1 MRFDPPGTFKKK
13 KANLMLSK
21 TISFKSVANHFKS
34 IFGRRNQKAKYKSLA
49 KLLLLEILENRVVP
63 AAPLNILL
71 SKSTIAENAGINAL
85 VGRLTTEDTDLGD
98 SFTYSFQTGP
108 SFSDNSSFII
118 SGSELRA
125 ATNFNSKTK
134 DKYIIRLRSTDQLGL
149 HVEKVFV
156 ITINAPTGSFN
167 TIQDT
172 GPSMNRVDIVFAG
185 DGYTSQDIGNG
196 VYDFHT
202 QDYLNYIFTNTGT
215 VDPFPRY
222 KNFFNAHRVNV
233 TSNQSGADKPL
244 DGIFVDTA
252 LDASYGDDVNNPERA
267 LFFNPAKADSLVSRE
282 LAGAGFS
289 PEMKMSPVNDDK
301 YGGAANYGGW
311 AVYAAANSIGTRIA
325 LHEAG
330 HAFSS
335 LADEYFD
342 TGSGTF
348 NGTDPW
354 EVNVTSDPTGAKWAR
369 WLGYNQPDMGIVGV
383 YEGGRYFEKG
393 VYRPTNDSRMR
404 SSSEISFNVVSR
416 EKIILDIYSHVDPL
430 DGWLANSKP
439 LLDPE
444 YLWVDRI
451 DESIIQMEWR
461 VDGKLVP
468 NANGSDFDL
477 TDFGFGP
484 GTYSITARAFD
495 PTGFDLVDGW
505 VRTNN
510 SELEEIISWQ
520 VVNTRPSKFAPVV
533 IMQPSGSTVIEGDQA
548 IFTAN
553 AAGVPTPS
561 VQWQVSTDGTN
572 WLNISGADSTTFTTA
587 RTAASDSGK
596 MYRAVFT
603 NSKGTATTTPATL
616 TVKFPPRLVSADRAA
631 FTVDAQGTFSIMATG
646 FPSPAFSIAS
656 GNLPVGVTLSPSGTL
671 AGKPSPG
678 TGGAYSLVIKAS
690 NGVLPDA
697 TQAFTLTVNQ
707 APEITSTNQTT
718 FTTGIFGSFSA
729 FATGFPA
736 PVFSIASGVLPGGIT
751 MSPSGTISGT
761 PIPGSGGTY
770 SFTIKAANGVNPVSV
785 QSFILTVNQAPTFTS
800 TNNATFTADIGGSFR
815 VLTSGFPIAAF
826 SIASGSLPA
835 GVTLSPSG
843 TLAGTPA
850 PGTGGAYSLVIKA
863 SNGVLP
869 DATQAFTLTVNQAPE
884 ITSTNQTTFT
894 TGIFGSFSAFATGF
908 PAPVFSIASGVLP
921 GGITMSPSGTISG
934 TPIPGSGGTY
944 SFTIKAANGVNPVS
958 VQSFILTVNQ
968 APTFT
973 STNNAT
979 FTADIGGSFRVLTS
993 GFPIAAFSIAS
1004 GSLPAG
1010 VTLSP
1015 SGTLA
1020 GTPAPGTGGAYSL
1033 VIKASNG
1040 VLPDATQT
1048 FTLTVNQAPAI
1059 FSNNRVGF
1067 IVNKSGIHQF
1077 QATGY
1082 PSAVFS
1088 LVSGVLPGGLT
1099 LESDGRLQG
1108 IPVPGTSGPAT
1119 IQVQASNS
1127 AGTFQ
1132 QAFSLNIGQEGVYAV
1147 AVGGGMNQISKLDI
1161 FKNGSTE
1168 LVRSFIP
1175 FPSFKGEFF
1184 VDSGDI
1190 TGDGIEDLIVGSGK
1204 GSTNGHVVI
1213 LDGAVLLNPNP
1224 GKAVE
1229 LPYKLG
1235 GSVRASLYAFVGYS
1249 SGVAVRLADMND
1261 DGFDDMVLAPSTG
1274 AGTRTPAHL
1283 RVWNGKDCMAD
1294 FEAGKPLPYDY
1305 RWEMASFWAFGDG
1318 SNPGGGMALS
1328 VIRQYGPDLIVASQ
1342 LFKGGSKVFR
1352 YDGQKALAVSQ
1363 DLTGNLYLWGS
1374 GNTVV
1379 GFLVDGNQMYAS
1391 AGTARI
1397 TPDTVYVRNQKGEVQ
1412 HRIDRIFAG
1421 SPGGLRLGLANVDE
1435 DLEEELLVVRD
1446 YDSSTRIYDIF
1457 SNKAAL
1463 IDTLI
1468 PGGYSGWV

>member
-1 MRFDPPGTFKKK
+1 MRFVPPGTFKKK

-134 DKYIIRLRSTDQLGL
+134 DKYIIRLRSTDQSGL

-369 WLGYNQPDMGIVGV
+369 WLGYNQPDIGIVGV

-718 FTTGIFGSFSA
+718 FS
-729 FATGFPA
+729 
-736 PVFSIASGVLPGGIT
+736 
-751 MSPSGTISGT
+751 
-761 PIPGSGGTY
+761 
-770 SFTIKAANGVNPVSV
+770 
-785 QSFILTVNQAPTFTS
+785 
-800 TNNATFTADIGGSFR
+800 
-815 VLTSGFPIAAF
+815 
-826 SIASGSLPA
+826 
-835 GVTLSPSG
+835 
-843 TLAGTPA
+843 
-850 PGTGGAYSLVIKA
+850 
-863 SNGVLP
+863 
-869 DATQAFTLTVNQAPE
+869 
-884 ITSTNQTTFT
+884 

-1059 FSNNRVGF
+1059 FSNNRAGF

-1108 IPVPGTSGPAT
+1108 IPVPGTTGPAT

-1261 DGFDDMVLAPSTG
+1261 DGFDDMVLAPGTG
-1274 AGTRTPAHL
+1274 AGTMTPAHL

-1294 FEAGKPLPYDY
+1294 FEAGKPLTYDY

-1352 YDGQKALAVSQ
+1352 YDGQKALTVSQ

-1412 HRIDRIFAG
+1412 YRIDRIFEG